1 MFARVTLVEIDT
13 VRMDMEA
20 ALEVFEA
27 DVLPE
32 VRRQPGYAGVLVLTT
47 PEGNGAI
54 VSLWDTVDA
63 AEATAKAG
71 FYSDVLQRHMTM
83 FKSPPGRERY
93 EVRFAELPVNV
104 TA

>member
-13 VRMDMEA
+13 VRIDMEA
-20 ALEVFEA
+20 ALEVYEA
-27 DVLPE
+27 NVLPE
-32 VRRQPGYAGVLVLTT
+32 VRNQPGYAGVLVLTT

-54 VSLWDTVDA
+54 VTFWDTAEA

-83 FKSPPGRERY
+83 FKSPPGRDRY
-93 EVRFAELPVNV
+93 EVRIAELPART

>member
-13 VRMDMEA
+13 VRMDMDA

-27 DVLPE
+27 SVLPE
-32 VRRQPGYAGVLVLTT
+32 VRHQPGYAGVLVLTT

-54 VSLWDTVDA
+54 VSLWDTADA
-63 AEATAKAG
+63 ADATARPG

-93 EVRFAELPVNV
+93 EVRVAELPAAA

>member
-13 VRMDMEA
+13 VRIDMET
-20 ALEVFEA
+20 ALAVYEA
-27 DVLPE
+27 NVLPE
-32 VRRQPGYAGVLVLTT
+32 VRNQPGYAGVLVLTT

-54 VSLWDTVDA
+54 VTFWDTADA

-83 FKSPPGRERY
+83 FKAPPGRDRY
-93 EVRFAELPVNV
+93 EVRIAELPARTTV
-104 TA
+104 

>member
-13 VRMDMEA
+13 VRIDMET
-20 ALEVFEA
+20 ALEVYQA
-27 DVLPE
+27 NVLPD
-32 VRRQPGYAGVLVLTT
+32 VRNQPGYAGVLVLTT

-54 VSLWDTVDA
+54 VTFWDTADTA
-63 AEATAKAG
+63 DATAKAG
-71 FYSDVLQRHMTM
+71 FYSDVLERHMTM

-93 EVRFAELPVNV
+93 EVRIAELPART

>member
-13 VRMDMEA
+13 VRIDMET
-20 ALEVFEA
+20 ALKVYEV
-27 DVLPE
+27 DVLPD
-32 VRRQPGYAGVLVLTT
+32 VRNQPGYAGVLVLTT

-54 VSLWDTVDA
+54 VTFWDTAEA

-83 FKSPPGRERY
+83 FKSPPGRDRY
-93 EVRFAELPVNV
+93 EVRIAELPART

>member
-13 VRMDMEA
+13 VRIDMEA
-20 ALEVFEA
+20 ALEVYEA
-27 DVLPE
+27 NVLPE
-32 VRRQPGYAGVLVLTT
+32 VRNQPGYAGVLVLTT
-47 PEGNGAI
+47 PEGNAAI
-54 VSLWDTVDA
+54 VTFWDTAEA

-83 FKSPPGRERY
+83 FKAPPGRDRY
-93 EVRFAELPVNV
+93 EVRIAELPART